1 MNVRISQSTI
11 SGKLE
16 APPSKSYT
24 HRAIVMASLSKA
36 SRIINPL
43 ISEDTCATVS
53 ACEAIGATINPVGDV
68 FFVDGVNGEP
78 TTPDNVI
85 DCQNSGTTLRF
96 MIGVCSLID
105 GTTVLTGDTSLRG
118 RPNSQLIDVLN
129 ELGANVAA
137 TKGNGM
143 APVIVHGVLSGGRSA
158 LTKPM
163 SSQFLSALLIAC
175 PLCQA
180 DTTLNVHNLQSR
192 PYVDMT
198 LELLNQAQ
206 INVSTDY
213 NEFMVPC
220 CQNYTDTD
228 FLIPGDF
235 SSAALHLS
243 AAAITNSRISVH
255 NLLESKQGDKRIVAI
270 LKEMGAN
277 ISWEHDVV
285 TIDGAELHGV
295 TIDASD
301 IPDLVPILAVLGAYA
316 EGTTDIFNVANLRY
330 KETDRLAAIIT
341 ELRKM
346 QVDIK
351 QEGDVLRIKGGDP
364 KGASLRGYG
373 DHRIVMSL
381 AVAALA
387 AVGQTQIDTAESVK
401 VSYPDFFDDI
411 FALGANLEPLSAES
425 V

>member
-11 SGKLE
+11 HGKLE

-36 SRIINPL
+36 SRVINPL
-43 ISEDTCATVS
+43 ISEDTCSTVS

-96 MIGVCSLID
+96 MIGVCSLIN
-105 GTTVLTGDTSLRG
+105 GTSVLTGDASLRG
-118 RPNSQLIDVLN
+118 RPNSQLIDALN

-137 TKGNGM
+137 TKDNGM

-220 CQNYTDTD
+220 CQNFADTD

-255 NLLESKQGDKRIVAI
+255 NLLESKQGDKRIVTI

-277 ISWEHDVV
+277 ISWQQDVV

-295 TIDASD
+295 TIDAND

-351 QEGDVLRIKGGDP
+351 QEGDVLRIKGGNP

-387 AVGQTQIDTAESVK
+387 ADGQTQIDTAESVK

-411 FALGANLEPLSAES
+411 FALGANLESLSAES

>member
-11 SGKLE
+11 HGKLE

-24 HRAIVMASLSKA
+24 HRAIIMASLSKT
-36 SRIINPL
+36 SRVIKPL

-68 FFVDGVNGEP
+68 FFVDGVQGEP
-78 TTPDNVI
+78 TTPDNII

-96 MIGVCSLID
+96 MIGVCSLIN
-105 GTTVLTGDTSLRG
+105 GTTVLTGDASLRG

-129 ELGANVAA
+129 ELGAKVAA
-137 TKGNGM
+137 TKDNGM
-143 APVIVHGVLSGGRSA
+143 APVIVQGVLSGGRSA

-180 DTTLNVHNLQSR
+180 DTTLNVHQLQSR

-220 CQNYTDTD
+220 CQNYADTD

-235 SSAALHLS
+235 SSAALQLS
-243 AAAITNSRISVH
+243 AAAITNSRVSVH
-255 NLLESKQGDKRIVAI
+255 NLLESKQGDKKIVAI

-277 ISWEHDVV
+277 ISWERDVV
-285 TIDGAELHGV
+285 TTDGAELRGV

-316 EGTTDIFNVANLRY
+316 EGTTDILNVSNLRY

-351 QEGDVLRIKGGDP
+351 QVHDVLRIKGGSP
-364 KGASLRGYG
+364 KGASLSGYG
-373 DHRIVMSL
+373 DHRIVMAL

-387 AVGQTQIDTAESVK
+387 ADGQTQIDTAESVK

-411 FALGANLEPLSAES
+411 FALGANLEALSDES

>member
-1 MNVRISQSTI
+1 MNVRILQSTI
-11 SGKLE
+11 HGKLE

-24 HRAIVMASLSKA
+24 HRAIVMASMSKT
-36 SRIINPL
+36 SRVIKPL
-43 ISEDTCATVS
+43 ISEDTCATVK
-53 ACEAIGATINPVGDV
+53 ACEAIGANINPVGDV
-68 FFVDGVNGEP
+68 FFVDGVQGKP
-78 TTPDNVI
+78 IKPDNVI

-105 GTTVLTGDTSLRG
+105 GTTVLTGDASLRS
-118 RPNSQLIDVLN
+118 RPSSQLIDALN
-129 ELGANVAA
+129 ELGAKVTA
-137 TKGNGM
+137 TKENGK

-158 LTKPM
+158 LTNPM

-180 DTTLNVHNLQSR
+180 DTTLNVRNLQSR

-206 INVSTDY
+206 INVSTDFY
-213 NEFMVPC
+213 EFMVPC
-220 CQNYTDTD
+220 CQNYADTD

-235 SSAALHLS
+235 SSAAFHLS
-243 AAAITNSRISVH
+243 AAAITNSRVSVH
-255 NLLESKQGDKRIVAI
+255 NLLESKQGDKRIVSI

-277 ISWEHDVV
+277 ISWERDVV
-285 TIDGAELHGV
+285 TIDGAELRGV

-330 KETDRLAAIIT
+330 KETDRLAAVIT

-351 QEGDVLRIKGGDP
+351 QEGDVLRIKGGNP

-387 AVGQTQIDTAESVK
+387 ADGQTQIDTAESVK

-411 FALGANLEPLSAES
+411 FALGANLESLSAES

>member
-11 SGKLE
+11 HGKLE

-36 SRIINPL
+36 SRVINPL
-43 ISEDTCATVS
+43 VSEDTCATVS

-78 TTPDNVI
+78 KTPDNVI

-96 MIGVCSLID
+96 MIGVCSLIN
-105 GTTVLTGDTSLRG
+105 GTTVLTGDASLRG
-118 RPNSQLIDVLN
+118 RPNSQLIDALN
-129 ELGANVAA
+129 ELGANVTA
-137 TKGNGM
+137 TKDNGM
-143 APVIVHGVLSGGRSA
+143 APVIVHGVLSGGKSA

-175 PLCQA
+175 PLSQA
-180 DTTLNVHNLQSR
+180 DTTLNVHHLQSR

-213 NEFMVPC
+213 NEFTVPS
-220 CQNYTDTD
+220 CQNYSDTD

-255 NLLESKQGDKRIVAI
+255 NLLVSKQGDKRIVAI
-270 LKEMGAN
+270 LQEMGAN
-277 ISWEHDVV
+277 ISWERDVV
-285 TIDGAELHGV
+285 AIDGAELRGV
-295 TIDASD
+295 AIDASD

-316 EGTTDIFNVANLRY
+316 KGTTDILNVANLRF

-351 QEGDVLRIKGGDP
+351 QEGDVLRIKGGNP
-364 KGASLRGYG
+364 KGASLKGYG

-387 AVGQTQIDTAESVK
+387 ADGQTQIDTAESVK

>member
-1 MNVRISQSTI
+1 
-11 SGKLE
+11 
-16 APPSKSYT
+16 
-24 HRAIVMASLSKA
+24 MASLSKT
-36 SRIINPL
+36 SRVIKPL

-68 FFVDGVNGEP
+68 FFVDGVQGEP
-78 TTPDNVI
+78 TTPDNII

-96 MIGVCSLID
+96 MIGVCSLIN
-105 GTTVLTGDTSLRG
+105 GTTVLTGDASLRG

-129 ELGANVAA
+129 ELGAKVAA
-137 TKGNGM
+137 TKDNGM
-143 APVIVHGVLSGGRSA
+143 APVIVQGVLSGGRSA

-180 DTTLNVHNLQSR
+180 DTTLNVHQLQSR

-220 CQNYTDTD
+220 CQNYADTD

-235 SSAALHLS
+235 SSAALQLS
-243 AAAITNSRISVH
+243 AAAITNSRVSVH
-255 NLLESKQGDKRIVAI
+255 NLLESKQGDKKIVAI

-277 ISWEHDVV
+277 ISWERDVV
-285 TIDGAELHGV
+285 TTDGAELRGV

-316 EGTTDIFNVANLRY
+316 EGTTDILNVSNLRY

-351 QEGDVLRIKGGDP
+351 QVHDVLRIKGGSP
-364 KGASLRGYG
+364 KGASLSGYG
-373 DHRIVMSL
+373 DHRIVMAL
-381 AVAALA
+381 AIAALA
-387 AVGQTQIDTAESVK
+387 ADGQTQIDTAESVK

-411 FALGANLEPLSAES
+411 FALGANLEALSDES

>member
-11 SGKLE
+11 HGKLE

-36 SRIINPL
+36 SRVINPL
-43 ISEDTCATVS
+43 VSEDTCATVS

-78 TTPDNVI
+78 ETPDNVI

-96 MIGVCSLID
+96 MIGVCSLIN
-105 GTTVLTGDTSLRG
+105 GTTVLTGDASLRG
-118 RPNSQLIDVLN
+118 RPNSQLIDALN
-129 ELGANVAA
+129 ELGANVTA
-137 TKGNGM
+137 TKDNGM
-143 APVIVHGVLSGGRSA
+143 APVIVHGVLSGGKSA

-175 PLCQA
+175 PLSQA
-180 DTTLNVHNLQSR
+180 DTTLNVHHLQSR

-213 NEFMVPC
+213 NEFTVPS
-220 CQNYTDTD
+220 CQNYSDTD

-255 NLLESKQGDKRIVAI
+255 NLLVSKQGDKRIVAI
-270 LKEMGAN
+270 LQEMGAN
-277 ISWEHDVV
+277 ISWERDVV
-285 TIDGAELHGV
+285 AIDGAELRGV
-295 TIDASD
+295 AIDASD

-316 EGTTDIFNVANLRY
+316 KGTTDILNVANLRF

-351 QEGDVLRIKGGDP
+351 QEGDVLRIKGGNP
-364 KGASLRGYG
+364 KGASLKGYG

-387 AVGQTQIDTAESVK
+387 ADGQTQIDTAESVK

>member
-1 MNVRISQSTI
+1 
-11 SGKLE
+11 
-16 APPSKSYT
+16 
-24 HRAIVMASLSKA
+24 MASLSKT
-36 SRIINPL
+36 SRVIKPL

-68 FFVDGVNGEP
+68 FFVDGVQGEP
-78 TTPDNVI
+78 TTPDNII

-96 MIGVCSLID
+96 MIGVCSLIN
-105 GTTVLTGDTSLRG
+105 GTTVLTGDASLRG
-118 RPNSQLIDVLN
+118 RPNSQLIDALN
-129 ELGANVAA
+129 ELGAKVAA
-137 TKGNGM
+137 TKDNGM
-143 APVIVHGVLSGGRSA
+143 APVIVQGVLSGGRSA

-180 DTTLNVHNLQSR
+180 DTTLNVHQLQSR

-220 CQNYTDTD
+220 CQNYADTD

-235 SSAALHLS
+235 SSAALQLS

-255 NLLESKQGDKRIVAI
+255 NLLESKQGDKKIVAI

-277 ISWEHDVV
+277 ISWERDVV
-285 TIDGAELHGV
+285 TTDGAELRGV

-316 EGTTDIFNVANLRY
+316 EGTTDILNVSNLRY

-351 QEGDVLRIKGGDP
+351 QVHDVLRIKGGSP
-364 KGASLRGYG
+364 KGASLSGYG
-373 DHRIVMSL
+373 DHRIVMAL

-387 AVGQTQIDTAESVK
+387 ADGQTQIDTAESVK

-411 FALGANLEPLSAES
+411 FALGANLEALSDES